1 MIRALLLAAATLA
14 ACAPA
19 PPTAETLH
27 RRRIVD
33 VVSECVLKA
42 REESRAPST
51 FRASIDATT
60 ITGGPGRMMMVVRVP
75 IRAENAMG
83 GVEEGDAICAQHVPG
98 GPLMLA
104 VVPR

>member
-1 MIRALLLAAATLA
+1 MRISIILAAACALA
-14 ACAPA
+14 ACNAAPS
-19 PPTAETLH
+19 PETLH

-33 VVSECVLKA
+33 VVSECILKA

-60 ITGGPGRMMMVVRVP
+60 IIGAPGRDPLAVRVP

-83 GVEEGDAICAQHVPG
+83 GVVEGEALCAQHVPG
-98 GPLMLA
+98 GPIILA
-104 VVPR
+104 VVTR